1 MAESEEQLNS
11 LLRKV
16 KEESEKAGLKL
27 NTQKATVRT
36 RQKTMDWFKTGQR
49 VRQGCILSLCL
60 FSLYEEYILRNV
72 GLEEAQD
79 EIKMP
84 GEISVISDTQV
95 TPPLR
100 QKAQVNERAS

>member
-1 MAESEEQLNS
+1 M
-11 LLRKV
+11 
-16 KEESEKAGLKL
+16 
-27 NTQKATVRT
+27 
-36 RQKTMDWFKTGQR
+36 
-49 VRQGCILSLCL
+49 
-60 FSLYEEYILRNV
+60 RNV